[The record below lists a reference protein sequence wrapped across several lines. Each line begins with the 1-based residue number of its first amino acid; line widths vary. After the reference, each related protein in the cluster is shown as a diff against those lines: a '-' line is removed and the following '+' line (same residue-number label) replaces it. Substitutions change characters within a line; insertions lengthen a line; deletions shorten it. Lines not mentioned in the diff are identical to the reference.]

1 MARESRQRCI
11 RQAAAVFLLVALCA
25 TGFASAGVYKWVDED
40 GNIHFTDKPS
50 SEQSGEEVELGE
62 INSYE
67 APSLGEMPQW
77 GAPGNDTAD
86 RVPVVMYATQWC
98 PYCKKARE
106 YFADND
112 IAYTE
117 YDVENS
123 RKGKRDYRRMGKPGV
138 PIIFIG
144 DTRMNGFSASRFE
157 TVYRRETGD

>member
-1 MARESRQRCI
+1 M
-11 RQAAAVFLLVALCA
+11 LVALLV
-25 TGFASAGVYKWVDED
+25 TGVASAGVYKWVDED
-40 GNIHFTDKPS
+40 GNVHFTDKPS
-50 SEQSGEEVELGE
+50 GGQSGEEVEFDD

-77 GAPGNDTAD
+77 IDSRNDTSD

-98 PYCKKARE
+98 PYCKKARQ
-106 YFADND
+106 YFKDND

-123 RKGKRDYRRMGKPGV
+123 RKGKRDYKRMGEPGV

-157 TVYRRETGD
+157 TVYRRKTGD